1 MNLRQLIEPLL
12 TVKVIGNLDVEI
24 NGIEVDSRKVNPGDL
39 FICLPGFTVD
49 GHDFAP
55 KAVDNGAVALLCER
69 EMPLS
74 ISQIIVKDIRFAMA
88 LLTDR
93 FFHHPSH
100 HLKMIGVT
108 GTNGKTTT
116 THLID
121 KILIDCGHTT
131 GLMGTIKMKI
141 GNEVFD
147 VKNTT
152 PDALDLQKSL
162 SKMVE
167 VGADYATM
175 EVSSH
180 ALAMGRVRGVKY
192 HIGVFTN
199 LTQDHLD
206 YHHTMQEYRNAKGLL
221 FSQLGNVYVDQ
232 MNENHFAVL
241 NSDDQAS
248 EYFRRIT
255 SAQVI
260 TYGIDHGADVRAT
273 HIEITA
279 QGTFLKVVTFKG
291 EIDLQLKLVGKFNV
305 YNVLAA
311 ITVGLIER
319 ISLDQMKKSLE
330 DVQGVDG
337 RFEPVLEGQ
346 EFAVLVDYAHT
357 PDSLENVL
365 KTVNEFAKGKIYC
378 VFGAGGDRDKSKRP
392 LMGQIAVK
400 YSDMAVVT
408 SDNPRTEEPNLIIE
422 DILNGIHAVDT
433 DPISYTTFVDR
444 KEAIEF
450 AINQAQPGDVVL
462 IAGKGHETY
471 QILHDKVIHFDDRE
485 IAREAIRGKRK

>member
-1 MNLRQLIEPLL
+1 MELRQLIEPLL
-12 TVKVIGNLDVEI
+12 TAKVIGNLDVEI
-24 NGIEVDSRKVNPGDL
+24 NGLEVDSRKVTLGRL

-55 KAVDNGAVALLCER
+55 KAVENGAVALLCER
-69 EMPLS
+69 ELPLAVP
-74 ISQIIVKDIRFAMA
+74 QVIVKDVRFAMA
-88 LLTDR
+88 FLADR
-93 FFHHPSH
+93 YFGHPSQRM
-100 HLKMIGVT
+100 KMIGVT

-121 KILIDCGHTT
+121 KILTDCGHTT
-131 GLMGTIKMKI
+131 GLIGTIKMKI

-162 SKMVE
+162 AKMVE
-167 VGADYATM
+167 AGVEYTSM

-180 ALAMGRVRGVKY
+180 ALDMGRVRGVRY

-206 YHHTMQEYRNAKGLL
+206 YHHTMEEYRNAKGLL
-221 FSQLGNVYVDQ
+221 FSQLGNVYYDQ
-232 MNENHFAVL
+232 TIKNQFAVL
-241 NSDDQAS
+241 NVDDQAN
-248 EYFRRIT
+248 EYYQRIT
-255 SAQVI
+255 AAQVI
-260 TYGIDHGADVRAT
+260 TYGIDRAADVRAT
-273 HIEITA
+273 DIQITA
-279 QGTFLKVVTFKG
+279 QGTRFKVETCNG
-291 EIDLQLKLVGKFNV
+291 TARLHLKLVGKFNV

-311 ITVGLIER
+311 MTVGLIEG

-337 RFEPVLEGQ
+337 RFEPIVEGQ
-346 EFAVLVDYAHT
+346 DFAVLVDYAHT

-365 KTVNEFAKGKIYC
+365 KTVKEFAQGKIYC
-378 VFGAGGDRDKSKRP
+378 VFGAGGDRDKTKRP
-392 LMGQIAVK
+392 LMGQIAVE

-408 SDNPRTEEPNLIIE
+408 SDNPRTEDPNLIVE
-422 DILNGIHAVDT
+422 DILEGIRAVHA
-433 DPISYTTFVDR
+433 DPASYIAFIDR

-450 AINQAQPGDVVL
+450 AIHQAQPRDVVI

-471 QILHDKVIHFDDRE
+471 QILHDEVIHFDDRE
-485 IAREAIRGKRK
+485 IAREAIRGKRQ